1 LIEVAD
7 QLTESAWSQASR
19 LAIAGAGLVGADV
32 LDRLDTMTALDLTAL
47 SDLGLSAVQVD
58 DDGIILSINPAA
70 LDLAGVSLADSM
82 GHNFFTE
89 LAPCTNNRIFRG
101 VFVKGVN
108 AGAMNVVFFYAFT
121 YRLSPTEVKVQM
133 YRTAAGNNWILVRRR

>member
-19 LAIAGAGLVGADV
+19 LAIAGAGLVGPEV
-32 LDRLDTMTALDLTAL
+32 LDRLDAMSAAE
-47 SDLGLSAVQVD
+47 LGELELSAVQVD
-58 DDGIILSINPAA
+58 DDGVIVAINPAA
-70 LDLAGVSLADSM
+70 LDLAGVSLADSI

-101 VFVKGVN
+101 VFARGVN

-121 YRLSPTEVKVQM
+121 YRLSPTEVKVHI